1 MIAKRRIEYPLCP
14 NIENIFTPLYIN
26 SYQKRIIRDCIGITR
41 LLTYQE
47 EGAFDCQ
54 GGRSFWRVDG
64 MRGRDGF
71 IGRKGLGWG
80 FFRTVGPEIRT
91 SGTVPGV
98 FFFDEIDVFILSHH

>member
-1 MIAKRRIEYPLCP
+1 
-14 NIENIFTPLYIN
+14 
-26 SYQKRIIRDCIGITR
+26 
-41 LLTYQE
+41 
-47 EGAFDCQ
+47 
-54 GGRSFWRVDG
+54 